1 MKKYGNASG
10 NSGIAGYRTGT
21 DRITIWFTSGDGYVY
36 SYKAPGRQ
44 HVEAMKK
51 LAEKGEGL
59 ATYINKYVR
68 ENYAAQ
74 L

>member
-10 NSGIAGYRTGT
+10 RSGIEGYRIEP
-21 DRITIWFTSGDGYVY
+21 DRIMIWFTSGDGYVY

-51 LAEKGEGL
+51 LALKGEGL
-59 ATYINKYVR
+59 AKYINKYIR
-68 ENYAAQ
+68 ENYEEQ